1 MFIDVAMNHL
11 ALTLNQEGT
20 IPVTVELTQVN
31 PTPAYRY
38 TLYVVQYP
46 VHVELRVR
54 VPGAGIEPA
63 HLAARDFKSLV
74 STYSTIRAL
83 EG

>member
-11 ALTLNQEGT
+11 TLPFQLEST
-20 IPVTVELTQVN
+20 VTVTVQGAEIY
-31 PTPAYRY
+31 PTAAYRY
-38 TLYVVQYP
+38 AFYIIQYP
-46 VHVELRVR
+46 VHVGLRVR

-74 STYSTIRAL
+74 STYSTIRAV

>member
-46 VHVELRVR
+46 VHVGLRVR

-74 STYSTIRAL
+74 STYSTIRAV